1 MLRDRSG
8 SLVVSKLVVHIPTSV
23 TGTITLHHT
32 WTGSINHSV
41 RLLLSDAARVAC
53 AAGSMQLPRV
63 RPSVRLSH
71 PAAASLLLWA
81 RQPGDIDRLLHGR
94 RSAAAAAPQHGAQQ
108 QMRECYVV
116 RSELS
121 MGPFCATRSNPY
133 PTQPTTSG
141 NIWTQPNTTNNGAY
155 SLVKLTYFYTLLVNQ
170 ASTYSCS
177 SLIVH

>member
-1 MLRDRSG
+1 MRSR
-8 SLVVSKLVVHIPTSV
+8 VYAI
-23 TGTITLHHT
+23 
-32 WTGSINHSV
+32 
-41 RLLLSDAARVAC
+41 AAC
-53 AAGSMQLPRV
+53 PSV

-71 PAAASLLLWA
+71 PAAESLLLWA

-121 MGPFCATRSNPY
+121 MGPFCATRSNPSS
-133 PTQPTTSG
+133 TQPTTSG
-141 NIWTQPNTTNNGAY
+141 NVWTQPNTTNNGAY

-177 SLIVH
+177 SLIVR